1 MIDRNENSVD
11 PYQTVKTVAENSD
24 ENTHSPIG
32 LPVMKIALI
41 VALIVCLAIYI
52 LRLDQVVGLFVDD
65 GWYILLAK
73 SLATGQGYSLINSP
87 SPGIL
92 PLYPPAFPFLLSL
105 VYRLSPNFPDNV
117 WLLKSVS
124 VAAMMAIGIIGYRY
138 FVKERNLPPML
149 ALGICVA
156 AVLSPPLVFMATST
170 MMSEC
175 VFALIFLLTVVVM
188 EKCRRAET
196 ISAQMKLAA
205 VGGTLASIAFLTRSI
220 AISVIAAGFLYL
232 LKARLLKPA
241 ILFAVIVAALC
252 GPWVIYTRLHA
263 PTAAQQ
269 TEQGGH
275 IVLPYTQQ
283 FWQKRAGF
291 GFSGTI
297 TAAGLPERVFN
308 NIVEVSGRDIGRII
322 VTPLF
327 EALRDPYQEAQKMSV
342 KQGGRGDTWSLSF
355 VLSLFAVIGLIVVA
369 RERMTMAEF
378 AMPLSLAVTFLWPWE
393 TFRFVLPLIPFVIF
407 YFLMGV
413 RGLVQLIQ
421 KSSGAAA
428 QSKVVMAVAALI
440 VAVNLYG
447 NVSYILKMNNML
459 DRPQWLQTFDEAETM
474 LKWVKANVPQSDAV
488 ASLNP
493 PLVHLY
499 TGHKTIA
506 SDDPARNWENWKRL
520 GVRYVVNA
528 SVYAEP
534 PDSAEQKFKVV
545 YRARGR
551 VNFRVVDL
559 GPAES
564 RPNW

>member
-1 MIDRNENSVD
+1 MPESINGQVSLEEESEQLQPAPN
-11 PYQTVKTVAENSD
+11 TVKI
-24 ENTHSPIG
+24 IG
-32 LPVMKIALI
+32 GASLI
-41 VALIVCLAIYI
+41 ICLLIYL
-52 LRLDQVVGLFVDD
+52 LRLDRVVGLFVDD

-87 SPGIL
+87 NSGIL

-105 VYRLSPNFPDNV
+105 VYRISPNFPDNV

-124 VAAMMAIGIIGYRY
+124 VVAMMAVGVIGYRY
-138 FVKERNLPPML
+138 FVKERNLPPKL

-175 VFALIFLLTVVVM
+175 VFALIFLATVVVL

-196 ISAQMKLAA
+196 VSAQLKLAA
-205 VGGTLASIAFLTRSI
+205 VGGVLASIAFLTRSI
-220 AISVIAAGFLYL
+220 AISVIAAGFFYL

-241 ILFAVIVAALC
+241 ILFTVIVASLC

-263 PTAAQQ
+263 PTVAQQ

-291 GFSGTI
+291 GFSGNI
-297 TAAGLPERVFN
+297 TAAELPERVFN
-308 NIVEVSGRDIGRII
+308 NIIEVTGRDIGRII

-327 EALRDPYQEAQKMSV
+327 EALRDPYQEAQKASV
-342 KQGGRGDTWSLSF
+342 KLGGRGETWSLSF
-355 VLSLFAVIGLIVVA
+355 VLSLFAVIGLIAVA

-378 AMPLSLAVTFLWPWE
+378 AVPLSLAVTFLWPWE

-413 RGLVQLIQ
+413 RALIQLIR
-421 KSSGAAA
+421 KSSNAATQWNVA
-428 QSKVVMAVAALI
+428 LAVAALI

-447 NVSYILKMNNML
+447 NVSYILKMNDML
-459 DRPQWLQTFDEAETM
+459 DRPQWLQTFDEAEAM
-474 LKWVKANVPQSDAV
+474 LKWVKDNTQQSDAI

-506 SDDPARNWENWKRL
+506 SDDPAKNWENWKRL

-534 PDSAEQKFKVV
+534 PDPAEQKFKIV

-559 GPAES
+559 GPTET

>member
-1 MIDRNENSVD
+1 MSDPANEISSIES
-11 PYQTVKTVAENSD
+11 PTENGSGD
-24 ENTHSPIG
+24 NQLQSGRLKLIGAIG
-32 LPVMKIALI
+32 LVGCLLI
-41 VALIVCLAIYI
+41 YL
-52 LRLDQVVGLFVDD
+52 LRLDRVVGLFVDD
-65 GWYILLAK
+65 GWYVLLAK

-124 VAAMMAIGIIGYRY
+124 VVAMMAVGIIGYRY
-138 FVKERNLPPML
+138 FVRERNLPPML
-149 ALGICVA
+149 ALIICLA

-170 MMSEC
+170 VMSEC
-175 VFALIFLLTVVVM
+175 VFALIFLATVVVM

-196 ISAQMKLAA
+196 AAVQLKLAA
-205 VGGTLASIAFLTRSI
+205 FGGLLASIAFLTRSI

-232 LKARLLKPA
+232 LRARLLKPA
-241 ILFAVIVAALC
+241 ILFAVVVAALC
-252 GPWVIYTRLHA
+252 SPWVLYTRLHA
-263 PTAAQQ
+263 PTPAQQ

-297 TAAGLPERVFN
+297 TAAELPERVFN
-308 NIVEVSGRDIGRII
+308 NFIEVTGRDIGRII
-322 VTPLF
+322 VTPIF
-327 EALRDPYQEAQKMSV
+327 EALRDPYQEAQRMSV

-355 VLSLFAVIGLIVVA
+355 VLSLFAAIGLIAVA

-378 AMPLSLAVTFLWPWE
+378 AVPLSLAVTFLWPWE

-413 RGLVQLIQ
+413 RALIQLVQ
-421 KSSGAAA
+421 KSSSAATQWKIA
-428 QSKVVMAVAALI
+428 LAVGVLI
-440 VAVNLYG
+440 FVVNLYG
-447 NVSYILKMNNML
+447 NVSYILKMNDML
-459 DRPQWLQTFDEAETM
+459 DRPQWLQTYDEAEAM
-474 LKWVKANVPQSDAV
+474 LKWVKDNVPPTDAV

-493 PLVHLY
+493 PLVYLL
-499 TGHKTIA
+499 TDRKTIA
-506 SDDPARNWENWKRL
+506 SDDPPKNWGNWKRL
-520 GVRYVVNA
+520 GVRYLVNA

-534 PDSAEQKFKVV
+534 PDPAEQKFKVV

-559 GPAES
+559 GPVET

>member
-1 MIDRNENSVD
+1 
-11 PYQTVKTVAENSD
+11 
-24 ENTHSPIG
+24 
-32 LPVMKIALI
+32 
-41 VALIVCLAIYI
+41 
-52 LRLDQVVGLFVDD
+52 
-65 GWYILLAK
+65 
-73 SLATGQGYSLINSP
+73 
-87 SPGIL
+87 
-92 PLYPPAFPFLLSL
+92 
-105 VYRLSPNFPDNV
+105 
-117 WLLKSVS
+117 
-124 VAAMMAIGIIGYRY
+124 
-138 FVKERNLPPML
+138 
-149 ALGICVA
+149 
-156 AVLSPPLVFMATST
+156 
-170 MMSEC
+170 
-175 VFALIFLLTVVVM
+175 
-188 EKCRRAET
+188 
-196 ISAQMKLAA
+196 
-205 VGGTLASIAFLTRSI
+205 
-220 AISVIAAGFLYL
+220 
-232 LKARLLKPA
+232 
-241 ILFAVIVAALC
+241 
-252 GPWVIYTRLHA
+252 
-263 PTAAQQ
+263 
-269 TEQGGH
+269 
-275 IVLPYTQQ
+275 
-283 FWQKRAGF
+283 
-291 GFSGTI
+291 
-297 TAAGLPERVFN
+297 
-308 NIVEVSGRDIGRII
+308 
-322 VTPLF
+322 
-327 EALRDPYQEAQKMSV
+327 MSV

-378 AMPLSLAVTFLWPWE
+378 AVPLSLAVTFLWPWE

-421 KSSGAAA
+421 KSSGVAA

-440 VAVNLYG
+440 VVVNLYG

-506 SDDPARNWENWKRL
+506 SDDPAKNWENWKRL

-534 PDSAEQKFKVV
+534 PDPAEQKFKVV

>member
-1 MIDRNENSVD
+1 MSEPTKDTPYAEPQNETNVGDKPS
-11 PYQTVKTVAENSD
+11 TET
-24 ENTHSPIG
+24 G
-32 LPVMKIALI
+32 LDGRLKLFGSISLVG
-41 VALIVCLAIYI
+41 CLLIYI
-52 LRLDQVVGLFVDD
+52 LRLDRVVGLFVDD

-87 SPGIL
+87 SSGIL

-105 VYRLSPNFPDNV
+105 VYRISPDFPNNV

-124 VAAMMAIGIIGYRY
+124 VAAMMGVGIIGYRY

-175 VFALIFLLTVVVM
+175 VFALIFLAVVVVM

-196 ISAQMKLAA
+196 ASVQMKLAA
-205 VGGTLASIAFLTRSI
+205 LGGVLASIAFLTRSI
-220 AISVIAAGFLYL
+220 AVSLIAAGFFYL
-232 LKARLLKPA
+232 LKARLIKPA
-241 ILFAVIVAALC
+241 VLFTVIVASLC
-252 GPWVIYTRLHA
+252 APWVIYTRLHT
-263 PTAAQQ
+263 PTPEQQ

-297 TAAGLPERVFN
+297 GITELPERVFN

-327 EALRDPYQEAQKMSV
+327 EALRDPYQEAQKASV

-355 VLSLFAVIGLIVVA
+355 VMSLFAVIGLIVVA
-369 RERMTMAEF
+369 REKMTMAEF
-378 AMPLSLAVTFLWPWE
+378 AVPLSLAVTFLWPWE

-413 RGLVQLIQ
+413 RALVLLIQ
-421 KSSGAAA
+421 KSSNAAGHWKA
-428 QSKVVMAVAALI
+428 AMVLVALI
-440 VAVNLYG
+440 AATNIYG
-447 NVSYILKMNNML
+447 NVSYILKMNDLL
-459 DRPQWLQTFDEAETM
+459 DRPQWLLTFDEAETM
-474 LKWVKANVPQSDAV
+474 LKWIKDNIPQTDAV
-488 ASLNP
+488 ATLNP
-493 PLVHLY
+493 PLVHLL

-506 SDDPARNWENWKRL
+506 SDLPAENWENWKRL
-520 GVRYVVNA
+520 GVRYLVNA

-534 PDSAEQKFKVV
+534 PDPAEQKFKVV

-551 VNFRVVDL
+551 VNFRVIDL

-564 RPNW
+564 RPKW